1 MESLW
6 TITNGEA
13 APNLLGE
20 RMQLSFVVP
29 NLQEALKFWTETVRV
44 GPFIVIE
51 DLGDRHFFYRGKE
64 SPVKIL
70 IGFSYIGDTQIELIE
85 QINSAASPYTD
96 FLDGGRQ
103 GLHHIG
109 FWPDDCEK
117 ARLELDRCGFEEVL
131 VIQASDGGNKVTYHN
146 GPAHIG
152 AMFEIAP
159 MTPERAKHFAGLK
172 ALADNWDGTRPVRW
186 FRTRAEYMASEDC
199 KS

>member
-1 MESLW
+1 MESLE
-6 TITNGEA
+6 TMTNAVPERTS
-13 APNLLGE
+13 LGA

-29 NLQEALKFWTETVRV
+29 DLQEALKFWTETLKV
-44 GPFIVIE
+44 GPFVVIE
-51 DLGDRHFFYRGKE
+51 DLGDRHFFYRGQE
-64 SPVKIL
+64 SPVEIL
-70 IGFSYIGDTQIELIE
+70 IGFSYVGETQIELIE

-96 FLDGGRQ
+96 FLESGRQ
-103 GLHHIG
+103 GLHHFG

-117 ARLELDRCGFEEVL
+117 ARLELEQRGFKEVL
-131 VIQASDGGNKVTYHN
+131 VIQASNGGNKVTYHS
-146 GPAHIG
+146 GPEHVG

-199 KS
+199 GA